1 LRKCASRKPR
11 VRTRFLRQVAEEGH
25 SLRGFS
31 SKAQKKIGKNEML
44 SVIWEN
50 ALAILLPGMPRAMRI
65 KDPRNAMF
73 VLAEKWP
80 VTYGRAF
87 QRALAFCAKAIE
99 GKCSPSKAR
108 LAFLAAA
115 REANVVVVR

>member
-1 LRKCASRKPR
+1 
-11 VRTRFLRQVAEEGH
+11 
-25 SLRGFS
+25 
-31 SKAQKKIGKNEML
+31 ML
-44 SVIWEN
+44 STIWDR
-50 ALAILLPGMPRAMRI
+50 ALAILLPGMPRAIEIR
-65 KDPRNAMF
+65 DARNAMF

-115 REANVVVVR
+115 REANVAVVRSGVHPQATR

>member
-1 LRKCASRKPR
+1 
-11 VRTRFLRQVAEEGH
+11 
-25 SLRGFS
+25 
-31 SKAQKKIGKNEML
+31 ML
-44 SVIWEN
+44 PVIWDRTI
-50 ALAILLPGMPRAMRI
+50 AILLPGFHRAMEIR
-65 KDPRNAMF
+65 DARNAMF

-99 GKCSPSKAR
+99 GKCSPSRAR

-115 REANVVVVR
+115 REANVAVIR

>member
-1 LRKCASRKPR
+1 LK
-11 VRTRFLRQVAEEGH
+11 
-25 SLRGFS
+25 
-31 SKAQKKIGKNEML
+31 SKFHRSDTELACPIGINGPEKIGKNEML
-44 SVIWEN
+44 SVIWDN

-80 VTYGRAF
+80 ITYGRAF